1 MMRRGR
7 MKQLSRSP
15 ARGLRF
21 YERLWTKIL
30 DGNILM
36 EALNS
41 VTEIRKLFAMEKRE
55 LNIMMIEDD
64 PDIPKLAKLY
74 LKPYKDAEFN
84 LVWVETGEDALKFL
98 QDSQNLDVILVD
110 FQLPGMNG
118 LETTRMIRERGIRL
132 PIVFLTNAIDF
143 KLAIEAMKLDVED
156 YLLKEE
162 AITSILPSIILNV
175 VERVKLREKLAEAE
189 VNKVAQRERIDG
201 IKSLIVTISHEL
213 NNPLAAL
220 KLAINVLQR
229 KPVAPDIMS
238 YLSIMKENTE
248 RIEGVVAKLRDLKGD
263 KVTAYI
269 GNIKMI
275 DLSE

>member
-1 MMRRGR
+1 
-7 MKQLSRSP
+7 
-15 ARGLRF
+15 
-21 YERLWTKIL
+21 
-30 DGNILM
+30 
-36 EALNS
+36 
-41 VTEIRKLFAMEKRE
+41 MEKRE
-55 LNIMMIEDD
+55 LNIMLVEDD
-64 PDIPKLAKLY
+64 PGIPKLAQLY
-74 LKPYKDAEFN
+74 LKPYKDTEFN

-98 QDSQNLDVILVD
+98 TDSRNLDIILVD
-110 FQLPGMNG
+110 FQLPGING
-118 LETTRMIRERGIRL
+118 LETTRLIRERGIRI
-132 PIVFLTNAIDF
+132 PIVFLTNAVDF

-162 AITSILPSIILNV
+162 AITSVLPSIILSV
-175 VERVKLREKLAEAE
+175 VERVRLREKLAESE
-189 VNKVAQRERIDG
+189 MNKVAQRERLDG

-229 KPVAPDIMS
+229 KQVPPDVTS
-238 YLSIMKENTE
+238 YLAIMKENTE
-248 RIEGVVAKLRDLKGD
+248 RIESVVAKLKELKGD

>member
-1 MMRRGR
+1 
-7 MKQLSRSP
+7 
-15 ARGLRF
+15 
-21 YERLWTKIL
+21 
-30 DGNILM
+30 M
-36 EALNS
+36 ENLNS
-41 VTEIRKLFAMEKRE
+41 VSDKTKVFAMEKRE
-55 LNIMMIEDD
+55 INIMLIEDD
-64 PDIPKLAKLY
+64 PDIPKLANLY

-98 QDSQNLDVILVD
+98 ADSQNLDILLID
-110 FQLPGMNG
+110 FKLPGING
-118 LETTRMIRERGIRL
+118 LETTRLIRERGIRI
-132 PIVFLTNAIDF
+132 PVVFLTNAVDL

-162 AITSILPSIILNV
+162 AITTILPSLILNV

-189 VNKVAQRERIDG
+189 MNKVAQRERIDG
-201 IKSLIVTISHEL
+201 IKSLVVTISHEL

-229 KPVAPDIMS
+229 KPVPPDILS

-248 RIEGVVAKLRDLKGD
+248 RIEAVVAKLRDLKGD

>member
-1 MMRRGR
+1 
-7 MKQLSRSP
+7 
-15 ARGLRF
+15 
-21 YERLWTKIL
+21 
-30 DGNILM
+30 M
-36 EALNS
+36 EELNS
-41 VTEIRKLFAMEKRE
+41 VTEIRNLFVMEKRE

-64 PDIPKLAKLY
+64 PDIPKLTKLY

-98 QDSQNLDVILVD
+98 ADSQNLDVILVD

-118 LETTRMIRERGIRL
+118 LETTRQIREKGIRI

-162 AITSILPSIILNV
+162 AITSILPSLILNV

-189 VNKVAQRERIDG
+189 MNKVAQRERIEG
-201 IKSLIVTISHEL
+201 IRSLIVTISHEM

-220 KLAINVLQR
+220 KLAINVLER
-229 KPVAPDIMS
+229 KQIPPDIAS
-238 YLSIMKENTE
+238 YLAIMKENIE

>member
-1 MMRRGR
+1 
-7 MKQLSRSP
+7 
-15 ARGLRF
+15 
-21 YERLWTKIL
+21 
-30 DGNILM
+30 
-36 EALNS
+36 
-41 VTEIRKLFAMEKRE
+41 
-55 LNIMMIEDD
+55 
-64 PDIPKLAKLY
+64 
-74 LKPYKDAEFN
+74 
-84 LVWVETGEDALKFL
+84 
-98 QDSQNLDVILVD
+98 
-110 FQLPGMNG
+110 MNG
-118 LETTRMIRERGIRL
+118 LETTRAIREKGVRI

-143 KLAIEAMKLDVED
+143 KIAIEAMKLDVED

-175 VERVKLREKLAEAE
+175 VERVRLREKLAEAE
-189 VNKVAQRERIDG
+189 MNKVAQRERIDG

-229 KPVAPDIMS
+229 KQIPPDIMS
-238 YLSIMKENTE
+238 YLAIMKENTE

>member
-1 MMRRGR
+1 
-7 MKQLSRSP
+7 
-15 ARGLRF
+15 
-21 YERLWTKIL
+21 
-30 DGNILM
+30 M
-36 EALNS
+36 EGLNS
-41 VTEIRKLFAMEKRE
+41 VTDIRKLSAMERRE

-64 PDIPKLAKLY
+64 PGIPKLAKLY
-74 LKPYKDAEFN
+74 LKPYKDAQFN

-98 QDSQNLDVILVD
+98 ADSQNLDVILVD
-110 FQLPGMNG
+110 FQLPGING
-118 LETTRMIRERGIRL
+118 LETTRLIREKGIRI
-132 PIVFLTNAIDF
+132 PVVFLTNAIDF

-162 AITSILPSIILNV
+162 AVTTILPSLILNV

-189 VNKVAQRERIDG
+189 MNKVAQRERIDG

-229 KPVAPDIMS
+229 KQVPPDIMS

>member
-1 MMRRGR
+1 
-7 MKQLSRSP
+7 
-15 ARGLRF
+15 
-21 YERLWTKIL
+21 
-30 DGNILM
+30 M
-36 EALNS
+36 EQLNS
-41 VTEIRKLFAMEKRE
+41 VTEVKNLFAMEKRE
-55 LNIMMIEDD
+55 LNIMMVEDD
-64 PDIPKLAKLY
+64 PDIPKLTKLY

-98 QDSQNLDVILVD
+98 ADSQNLDVILVD

-118 LETTRMIRERGIRL
+118 LETTRAIREKGIRI

-162 AITSILPSIILNV
+162 AITSILPSLILNV
-175 VERVKLREKLAEAE
+175 VERIRLREKLAEAE
-189 VNKVAQRERIDG
+189 MNKVAQRERVDG
-201 IKSLIVTISHEL
+201 IKSLIVTISHEM

-229 KPVAPDIMS
+229 KDVPPDIMS
-238 YLSIMKENTE
+238 YVSIMKENVE
-248 RIEGVVAKLRDLKGD
+248 RIEGVVSKLRDLKGD
-263 KVTAYI
+263 KVTSYI

>member
-1 MMRRGR
+1 
-7 MKQLSRSP
+7 
-15 ARGLRF
+15 
-21 YERLWTKIL
+21 
-30 DGNILM
+30 
-36 EALNS
+36 
-41 VTEIRKLFAMEKRE
+41 MEKRE
-55 LNIMMIEDD
+55 LNIMLIEDD
-64 PDIPKLAKLY
+64 PDIPKLARLY

-84 LVWVETGEDALKFL
+84 LVWVESGEDAMKFL
-98 QDSQNLDVILVD
+98 LDSQNLDIILVD
-110 FQLPGMNG
+110 YQLPGING
-118 LETTRMIRERGIRL
+118 LETTRQIREKGIRV

-162 AITSILPSIILNV
+162 AITSILPRIILSV

-189 VNKVAQRERIDG
+189 MHKMAQRERIDG
-201 IKSLIVTISHEL
+201 IQSLVVTMSHEL

-229 KPVAPDIMS
+229 KEQSPDILS
-238 YLSIMKENTE
+238 YITIIKENTD
-248 RIEGVVAKLRDLKGD
+248 RIESVVAKLKDLKGE

>member
-1 MMRRGR
+1 
-7 MKQLSRSP
+7 
-15 ARGLRF
+15 
-21 YERLWTKIL
+21 
-30 DGNILM
+30 M
-36 EALNS
+36 ESLNS
-41 VTEIRKLFAMEKRE
+41 VTDIRKLFAMEKRE
-55 LNIMMIEDD
+55 LNIMMVEDD
-64 PDIPKLAKLY
+64 PDIPKLARLY

-84 LVWVETGEDALKFL
+84 LVWVETGEDALRFL
-98 QDSQNLDVILVD
+98 EDSQNLDVILVD
-110 FQLPGMNG
+110 YQLPGMNG
-118 LETTRMIRERGIRL
+118 LETTRAIREKGIRI

-143 KLAIEAMKLDVED
+143 KIAIEAMKLDVED

-175 VERVKLREKLAEAE
+175 VERVRLREKLAEAE
-189 VNKVAQRERIDG
+189 MNKVAQRERIDG

-229 KPVAPDIMS
+229 KQVPPDIVS
-238 YLSIMKENTE
+238 YLAIMKENTE

>member
-1 MMRRGR
+1 
-7 MKQLSRSP
+7 
-15 ARGLRF
+15 
-21 YERLWTKIL
+21 
-30 DGNILM
+30 M
-36 EALNS
+36 EVLNS

-55 LNIMMIEDD
+55 LNIMLIEDD
-64 PDIPKLAKLY
+64 PDIPKLARLY

-84 LVWVETGEDALKFL
+84 LVWVESGEDAMKFFL
-98 QDSQNLDVILVD
+98 DSQNLDIILVD
-110 FQLPGMNG
+110 YQLPGMNG
-118 LETTRMIRERGIRL
+118 LEVTRLMREKGIRV
-132 PIVFLTNAIDF
+132 PIVFLTNAVDF
-143 KLAIEAMKLDVED
+143 KLAVEAMKLDVED

-162 AITSILPSIILNV
+162 VVTSILPSIILNV

-189 VNKVAQRERIDG
+189 MNKVAQRERLDG

-229 KPVAPDIMS
+229 KEIPQDALS
-238 YLSIMKENTE
+238 YLAIMKENTE
-248 RIEGVVAKLRDLKGD
+248 RIEGVIAKLKDLKGD